1 MRIYKIGQS
10 AQGEDLIAVEMWAEN
25 EDDDEVKEYDEMPES
40 RLMGNI
46 HGNEDQGVFILMPL
60 INEYSIATS
69 TYSVRGFQVQ
79 FHLWTNCDCRFR
91 TLRIEY
97 RTHWKDQ
104 VHGFSKCIFINSK
117 WHKWPTQPSSL
128 SYLYLSKTKIILA
141 SFSALEPTTTTRSTW

>member
-1 MRIYKIGQS
+1 MISPHFTGENQFLTYAYCINHRAEQATRNGYNHVIMRIYKIGQS

-69 TYSVRGFQVQ
+69 TYSVRGSQVQ

-91 TLRIEY
+91 TLI
-97 RTHWKDQ
+97 
-104 VHGFSKCIFINSK
+104 
-117 WHKWPTQPSSL
+117 
-128 SYLYLSKTKIILA
+128 
-141 SFSALEPTTTTRSTW
+141 EPTEKTRSTALASVFS